1 METHDSQR
9 TRDADIVIVGG
20 GAGGLELAVR
30 LAKAGHKDVL
40 LIDRDTSH
48 VWKPRLHEIA
58 AGLGRRQVDELGYAG
73 LAEQW
78 GFRFECGT
86 LEGVDPEQRQ
96 ITLAAIPGRE
106 DDATA
111 EVPVRVRGY
120 RQLVLALGGV
130 TPDMGVE
137 GVLEHACLLDSP
149 EDAERIAERFSRGL
163 LANHVAMETAPT
175 GDSGASATQ
184 DGAQD
189 GAKGGAQES
198 PGRPYQV
205 VIVGSGA
212 TGVELAAY
220 LHEAR
225 GRHDAPAPK
234 DSRVEITILEAT
246 ETFMPGV
253 SEELRE
259 AIHQRLEAQGI
270 NIELSRQV
278 AKVSPGSV
286 EISEGDES
294 VTREADLVVWAAG
307 RVGPAIVEEIE
318 GLASNKKRQWKV
330 TPGLQCLEQ
339 EAIFALGDCAC
350 IDEAPLPPTAQ
361 VASEQAEFLAEE
373 LPRRQQSE
381 AAQVFEFKDR
391 GTLLSLAR
399 AGSVGELGGK
409 LSGKLSHAQGN
420 DGHEDLQVR
429 GRFARA
435 AYQGLQRQ
443 HQFLLLGPLKGSA
456 EVVSD
461 VLRHAMGP
469 RLKVH

>member
-1 METHDSQR
+1 
-9 TRDADIVIVGG
+9 
-20 GAGGLELAVR
+20 

-78 GFRFECGT
+78 GFRFECGA

-137 GVLEHACLLDSP
+137 GVLKHACLLDSP

-163 LANHVAMETAPT
+163 LANHVARETAST
-175 GDSGASATQ
+175 GDSSASAP
-184 DGAQD
+184 QD
-189 GAKGGAQES
+189 GAKDGAQES

-246 ETFMPGV
+246 ETFMPG
-253 SEELRE
+253 
-259 AIHQRLEAQGI
+259 
-270 NIELSRQV
+270 
-278 AKVSPGSV
+278 
-286 EISEGDES
+286 
-294 VTREADLVVWAAG
+294 
-307 RVGPAIVEEIE
+307 
-318 GLASNKKRQWKV
+318 
-330 TPGLQCLEQ
+330 
-339 EAIFALGDCAC
+339 
-350 IDEAPLPPTAQ
+350 
-361 VASEQAEFLAEE
+361 
-373 LPRRQQSE
+373 
-381 AAQVFEFKDR
+381 
-391 GTLLSLAR
+391 
-399 AGSVGELGGK
+399 
-409 LSGKLSHAQGN
+409 
-420 DGHEDLQVR
+420 
-429 GRFARA
+429 
-435 AYQGLQRQ
+435 
-443 HQFLLLGPLKGSA
+443 
-456 EVVSD
+456 
-461 VLRHAMGP
+461 
-469 RLKVH
+469 

>member
-1 METHDSQR
+1 METHDPQR
-9 TRDADIVIVGG
+9 TRDADIIIVGG

-30 LAKAGHKDVL
+30 LAKEGHKDVL

-78 GFRFECGT
+78 GFRYECGT
-86 LEGVDPEQRQ
+86 LESVDPEQQQ

-106 DDATA
+106 DQASA
-111 EVPVRVRGY
+111 EVPTRVRGY

-149 EDAERIAERFSRGL
+149 DDAERIAQQFSRGL

-175 GDSGASATQ
+175 GDAGLSANQ
-184 DGAQD
+184 GSVEG
-189 GAKGGAQES
+189 GAKDS
-198 PGRPYQV
+198 SGRPYQV

-225 GRHDAPAPK
+225 GMHDAPAPK
-234 DSRVEITILEAT
+234 GAKVEITILEAT

-253 SEELRE
+253 SQELRE
-259 AIHQRLEAQGI
+259 SIHQRLEEQGI

-278 AKVSPGSV
+278 AKVSPSSV

-307 RVGPAIVEEIE
+307 RVGPAIVEEIDALE
-318 GLASNKKRQWKV
+318 SNKKRQFKV
-330 TPGLQCLEQ
+330 TPGLQCLGHDS
-339 EAIFALGDCAC
+339 IFALGDCAN

-361 VASEQAEFLAEE
+361 VASEQAEFLAAE
-373 LPRRQQSE
+373 LPRRQQGE
-381 AAQVFEFKDR
+381 PAQAFEFKDR
-391 GTLLSLAR
+391 GTLLSLSS
-399 AGSVGELGGK
+399 AGSVGEL
-409 LSGKLSHAQGN
+409 SGKLSDKLGNAQGRKGN
-420 DGHEDLQVR
+420 DDLQVR

-443 HQFLLLGPLKGSA
+443 HQFLLLGPFKGSA

-461 VLRHAMGP
+461 VLRRSMGP